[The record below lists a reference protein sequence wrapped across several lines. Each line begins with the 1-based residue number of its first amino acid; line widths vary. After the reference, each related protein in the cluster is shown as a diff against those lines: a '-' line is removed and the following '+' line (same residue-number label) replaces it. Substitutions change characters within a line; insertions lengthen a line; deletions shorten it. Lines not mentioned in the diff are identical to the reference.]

1 MTNSYLLPILIK
13 SRLTYHKKN
22 AKGFTLLEVLV
33 VVLIVGILATTAS
46 VSWLSFVNRQRVN
59 GVQNAALRAIEAA
72 QLEAKSRQLS
82 YSVSFRVTYIDKPD
96 IQGYFPQYAIHTT
109 NRLNYTGD
117 DPNEKLLNPNDT
129 SQLSEEN
136 WKSLGEGLDIKGNQV
151 LMCTNLAVHDPP
163 NTTGNNQLDANTTC
177 KPSDLAKARTITFD
191 DRGTL
196 SGDELNLDTDANGD
210 GTPDGLPITLA
221 EASGDYTDGQP
232 ISSSKRCVKL
242 ITLLGATTTAQG
254 DACPSS

>member
-1 MTNSYLLPILIK
+1 MTKTYLFTMLIK
-13 SRLTYHKKN
+13 SGFLSKHKG

-33 VVLIVGILATTAS
+33 VVLIVGILATTAG
-46 VSWLSFVNRQRVN
+46 VGWLGFVNRQRVN
-59 GVQNAALRAIEAA
+59 GVQNAALRAIEKA
-72 QLEAKSRQLS
+72 QLEARSRQLS
-82 YSVSFRVTYIDKPD
+82 YSISFRVKYIDTPD
-96 IQGYFPQYAIHTT
+96 IQGYFPQYAIHPTYKADSDS
-109 NRLNYTGD
+109 LTGSS
-117 DPNEKLLNPNDT
+117 PLNPNNT

-136 WKSLGEGLDIKGNQV
+136 WKSLGEGLDIKGNQI
-151 LMCTNLAVHDPP
+151 LLCTNLAEYDPP

-177 KPSDLAKARTITFD
+177 KPGDLAKARTITFD

-196 SGDELNLDTDANGD
+196 PAEVNLATDANGD

-221 EASGDYTDGQP
+221 AAGGDYMDGQP
-232 ISSSKRCVKL
+232 TISSKRCVKL